1 MEEARVR
8 GGLVGADL
16 SKGNARIVVVSSLRC
31 CDCTSC
37 SSAERSIVSASLP
50 NHSLPAKSASTRS
63 EARHGELLV
72 AALMGVAELPPEACG
87 PPAPCAPGGLRP
99 SLCRR
104 EPIGAR
110 RLARLSLSFRGIVV
124 GSGSS
129 RAFRV

>member
-50 NHSLPAKSASTRS
+50 NHSLPPNLLLREAK
-63 EARHGELLV
+63 HV
-72 AALMGVAELPPEACG
+72 MGSC
-87 PPAPCAPGGLRP
+87 
-99 SLCRR
+99 
-104 EPIGAR
+104 
-110 RLARLSLSFRGIVV
+110 
-124 GSGSS
+124 SS
-129 RAFRV
+129 RR